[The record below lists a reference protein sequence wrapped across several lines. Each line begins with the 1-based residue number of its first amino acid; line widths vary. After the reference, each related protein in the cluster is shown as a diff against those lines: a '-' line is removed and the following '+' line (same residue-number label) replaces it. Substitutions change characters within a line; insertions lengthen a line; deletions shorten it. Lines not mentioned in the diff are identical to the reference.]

1 MLRVTIIMI
10 WLALSW
16 LILRPAA
23 APAADPPKA
32 PAMAEGEATITELNF
47 FTNFNTSAYSIS
59 IGKLDIR
66 ADKQGPPCE
75 GTSSGQTLAARYDN
89 KIIVLGSG
97 KTACT
102 LTVRRME
109 FTDAPGAR

>member
-1 MLRVTIIMI
+1 
-10 WLALSW
+10 
-16 LILRPAA
+16 
-23 APAADPPKA
+23 
-32 PAMAEGEATITELNF
+32 MAEGEATISELNY
-47 FTNFNTSAYSIS
+47 FTNFNTSAYSLS

-75 GTSSGQTLAARYDN
+75 GTAAGQTLAARYDN
-89 KIIVLGSG
+89 KIIILGSG
-97 KTACT
+97 KTACK